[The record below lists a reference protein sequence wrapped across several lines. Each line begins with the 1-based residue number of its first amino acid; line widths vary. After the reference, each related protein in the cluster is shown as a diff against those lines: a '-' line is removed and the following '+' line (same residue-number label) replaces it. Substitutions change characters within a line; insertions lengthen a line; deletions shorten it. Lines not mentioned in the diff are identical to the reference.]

1 MTVLKLIICSWRFI
15 FIFSESIK
23 IKEKSTTPI
32 TADEEYAKN
41 PEISKE
47 NIEDLRK
54 WIVTQPHLP
63 QNIPGK
69 LIFWN

>member
-1 MTVLKLIICSWRFI
+1 LYFL
-15 FIFSESIK
+15 ESIK
-23 IKEKSTTPI
+23 IIEKSIVPI

-41 PEISKE
+41 PEISRE

-69 LIFWN
+69 LFFET